1 MHAYYCFN
9 NMYFDARND
18 MIEWLGGGFS
28 SRFVCHSIMSLL
40 QGSVWCGLYDH
51 LCQWQTQDL
60 SVVTAREVGTHVLTP
75 KSKGIQNR
83 KRNRES
89 SPSKGTSE
97 AARLHPPLYELALQA
112 LSQSGAEYDEHGE
125 EEYFKRDDADANSP
139 STEELVKAFSID
151 RYPMRMQCD
160 GAADLMGDFVVKS
173 AMEKSFNAFRKILQ
187 EQKLDAYFRDNCFGK
202 YLDLLEDNNARFQM
216 KMVYELLKRRFMYE
230 NKDKMDEVWINYCGM
245 PVFLGWKEFAIVTG
259 LKCYAP
265 SQVIPILTPQKA
277 PRTPKKGKGKSC
289 DRDDLVSIVGPSFK
303 NKNLIEALKGKGLSK
318 KHKQSLCLV
327 WFAHNILWARDVNNN
342 IILDLI
348 KLSVDREA
356 FNSYPWGYE
365 SFKMTV
371 KYLLTPLAPKTVN
384 LYGFPW
390 AFMAWAFEA
399 IPYLRQQVNYQE
411 GVSCP
416 RILRWLSAKTDKN
429 AKFLDLFNSPKDANV
444 HPSLVSTNRELK
456 MPFFLTLRSVQ
467 TLSDP
472 KVINKIKMELFGATV
487 ITRKTIL
494 EGGLVVVD
502 GAVGGGSGAA
512 VGANDTPL
520 TVFKANHYEYDHT
533 GYTDFTSASEC
544 SARKCQYCR
553 PKHDVVIN
561 AINALTASVKKLTSK
576 KGLISSKRILFSSAL
591 LEIRAKRRRRVIS
604 RALSGIQKSKI
615 ATPLFV
621 CCTEQRT
628 MSKEEQHEL
637 KKVDVEEATAEQH

>member
-40 QGSVWCGLYDH
+40 QGFVWCGLYDH

-97 AARLHPPLYELALQA
+97 AARLHQPLYELALQA

-139 STEELVKAFSID
+139 STEELVKAFRID

-160 GAADLMGDFVVKS
+160 GAADLMGDFGVKS
-173 AMEKSFNAFRKILQ
+173 AMGKSFNAFRKILQ

-216 KMVYELLKRRFMYE
+216 KMVYELLKRRFM
-230 NKDKMDEVWINYCGM
+230 
-245 PVFLGWKEFAIVTG
+245 
-259 LKCYAP
+259 
-265 SQVIPILTPQKA
+265 
-277 PRTPKKGKGKSC
+277 
-289 DRDDLVSIVGPSFK
+289 
-303 NKNLIEALKGKGLSK
+303 
-318 KHKQSLCLV
+318 
-327 WFAHNILWARDVNNN
+327 
-342 IILDLI
+342 
-348 KLSVDREA
+348 
-356 FNSYPWGYE
+356 
-365 SFKMTV
+365 
-371 KYLLTPLAPKTVN
+371 
-384 LYGFPW
+384 
-390 AFMAWAFEA
+390 
-399 IPYLRQQVNYQE
+399 
-411 GVSCP
+411 
-416 RILRWLSAKTDKN
+416 
-429 AKFLDLFNSPKDANV
+429 
-444 HPSLVSTNRELK
+444 
-456 MPFFLTLRSVQ
+456 
-467 TLSDP
+467 
-472 KVINKIKMELFGATV
+472 
-487 ITRKTIL
+487 
-494 EGGLVVVD
+494 
-502 GAVGGGSGAA
+502 
-512 VGANDTPL
+512 
-520 TVFKANHYEYDHT
+520 
-533 GYTDFTSASEC
+533 
-544 SARKCQYCR
+544 

-604 RALSGIQKSKI
+604 RALSGIQKCKI
-615 ATPLFV
+615 ATPLSV